1 MGKVVEGGKIPK
13 LLFIEGG
20 KSNPRPTKG

>member
-1 MGKVVEGGKIPK
+1 MGKVVEGGKNPK
-13 LLFIEGG
+13 VTVHRGG